1 MKRAFVYKDE
11 KSYKFWWIDYS
22 DCIFAVNYGKYGSIG
37 KFELKEFDTKEDCQK
52 EAEKL
57 IRSKMKKGYVEDENF
72 NFMDRLYIDSEE
84 YGLHPKTSHPRFS
97 EHFNDEIYYSD
108 GDEDTPFGSDEGNDT
123 LKYIF
128 EAVRKDPN
136 FDYSGFPRKLIEQD
150 WDMEYIPVDTLDADE
165 VGRLAADKEMYMIQ
179 SDMVTYATAF
189 AQIKITGV
197 ISSELK
203 ERGIKAI
210 KRLALIYGTPWN
222 ENEIQRKMVEDLQSF
237 SFII

>member
-1 MKRAFVYKDE
+1 MLKTKTLI
-11 KSYKFWWIDYS
+11 SWIGYILTVRS
-22 DCIFAVNYGKYGSIG
+22 MVFIPRHH
-37 KFELKEFDTKEDCQK
+37 
-52 EAEKL
+52 
-57 IRSKMKKGYVEDENF
+57 IR
-72 NFMDRLYIDSEE
+72 DSPNI
-84 YGLHPKTSHPRFS
+84 L
-97 EHFNDEIYYSD
+97 IYYSD

-136 FDYSGFPRKLIEQD
+136 FDYSDFPRKLIEQD

-165 VGRLAADKEMYMIQ
+165 VGRMAADKEMYMIQ